1 MDVNEISEKSSHFP
15 SLTGIRGIAALWV
28 VLFHINGAVPDSSLL
43 GWIDKSPLAANG
55 FRGVDLFF
63 VLSGFIM
70 MHVHAADFQ
79 VIRRAMILHF
89 ALVRVIRIYPVH
101 LVVLLLIFVVVVL
114 VPDYAAWAQRQGL
127 RMNTPTYALMGFWQ
141 TAALAN
147 RWLMQDYGTWNEPTW
162 SLSVEFVAYASL
174 PLLAYGLNK
183 VQSPLA
189 CAGVAFG
196 SLATMVLIL
205 LAGDNLDGGASNHA
219 GVIRA
224 FGGFAAGAAMCR
236 FVAVARVSDMQV
248 KIAAL
253 AAVGLGAALM
263 LTSTFA
269 ILMPFAFAILIPAL
283 AYRVGIVDRLLSGRF
298 AMFFGRISFSFYL
311 VHFTPL
317 MLLEWAFRSGRLS
330 PTPIVEAVSLVGY
343 GILVV
348 VASMLLHH
356 GIERPCQRWG
366 HRIIERIQRRK
377 PRPHFE
383 RSIAI

>member
-1 MDVNEISEKSSHFP
+1 MGNTEISEKPSSFP

-28 VLFHINGAVPDSSLL
+28 VLFHINRAVPDDSVL
-43 GWIDKSPLAANG
+43 GWIDKSSFAANG

-70 MHVHAADFQ
+70 MHVHAADFH
-79 VIRRAMILHF
+79 VIRRSMLLHF
-89 ALVRVIRIYPVH
+89 ALMRVTRIYPVH
-101 LVVLLLIFVVVVL
+101 LVVLLLIFVVVLL
-114 VPDYAAWAQRQGL
+114 VPNYAAWVQEQGL
-127 RMNTPTYALMGFWQ
+127 MMNTPTYTHMGFWQ

-147 RWLMQDYGTWNEPTW
+147 RWLIQDHGTWNEPTW
-162 SLSVEFVAYASL
+162 SLSVEFLAYTSL
-174 PLLAYGLNK
+174 PLLAYGLNR
-183 VQSPLA
+183 VRSPFV

-205 LAGDNLDGGASNHA
+205 LAGDNLDGSASNHA

-236 FVAVARVSDMQV
+236 FVAVARVSDRQV

-263 LTSTFA
+263 LTPTFA
-269 ILMPFAFAILIPAL
+269 ILLPFSFAILIPTL

-298 AMFFGRISFSFYL
+298 AMFFGKISFSLYL

-317 MLLEWAFRSGRLS
+317 ILLEWALRSGRLS

-348 VASMLLHH
+348 AASMLLHH
-356 GIERPCQRWG
+356 GVERRCQRWG
-366 HRIIERIQRRK
+366 RQIILQRTVLQG
-377 PRPHFE
+377 
-383 RSIAI
+383 SGMWMG